1 MRRVLENAS
10 LAEKTTLGKNAS
22 LNDVTVVLDD
32 RTILR
37 GISLEVGPGLTLL
50 RGPNGAGKTT
60 LLRALAGLAPLARGR
75 RSTPGGPPLYIGHR
89 PMLLRGLTARENLAF
104 LAGFRGLA
112 ASDVADALRKWGLG
126 DEMDR
131 PIERLSAGQ
140 RRRASLARIET
151 ERVPLVL
158 LDEPFADLDSD
169 ALVRL
174 RASINTALVLGQA
187 VVMAT
192 HMHHELDQDATHRWV
207 LDDGA
212 LREV

>member
-1 MRRVLENAS
+1 MRRVPQEGS
-10 LAEKTTLGKNAS
+10 LRANAS

-37 GISLEVGPGLTLL
+37 GISLELAPGLVIL

-60 LLRALAGLAPLARGR
+60 LLRAFAGLAPLARGR
-75 RSTPGGPPLYIGHR
+75 RSVPGAPPLYIGHR

-104 LAGFRGLA
+104 FAAFRGLV
-112 ASDVADALRKWGLG
+112 ASDVQGALRKWGLG
-126 DEMDR
+126 GEMDR
-131 PIERLSAGQ
+131 PVERLSAGQ

-151 ERVPLVL
+151 EQVPLIL

-174 RASINTALVLGQA
+174 RAAINTALVRGQT
-187 VVMAT
+187 VLMAT
-192 HMHHELDQDATHRWV
+192 HMHHELDQDATHRYV

-212 LREV
+212 LREA

>member
-1 MRRVLENAS
+1 MRRVPENA
-10 LAEKTTLGKNAS
+10 AVPQNAS

-37 GISLEVGPGLTLL
+37 AISLELAPGLTLL

-75 RSTPGGPPLYIGHR
+75 RSAPGGPPLYIGHR

-104 LAGFRGLA
+104 LATFRGQPG
-112 ASDVADALRKWGLG
+112 SDIAGALRKWGLG
-126 DEMDR
+126 SEMDR
-131 PIERLSAGQ
+131 PVERLSAGQ

-151 ERVPLVL
+151 EQVALVL

-174 RASINTALVLGQA
+174 RAAINTALVRGQT
-187 VVMAT
+187 VLMAT
-192 HMHHELDQDATHRWV
+192 HMHHELDQDATHRYV

>member
-1 MRRVLENAS
+1 MRRMPQEGS
-10 LAEKTTLGKNAS
+10 LRANAS

-37 GISLEVGPGLTLL
+37 GISLELAPGLVIL
-50 RGPNGAGKTT
+50 RGPNGSGKTT
-60 LLRALAGLAPLARGR
+60 LLRAFAGLAPLARGR
-75 RSTPGGPPLYIGHR
+75 RIVPGGPPLYIGHR

-104 LAGFRGLA
+104 LAAFRGLV
-112 ASDVADALRKWGLG
+112 ASDVQGALRKWGLG
-126 DEMDR
+126 GEMDR
-131 PIERLSAGQ
+131 AVERLSAGQ

-151 ERVPLVL
+151 EQVPLIL

-174 RASINTALVLGQA
+174 RAAINTAIVRGQSVL
-187 VVMAT
+187 MAT
-192 HMHHELDQDATHRWV
+192 HMHHELDQDATHRYV

-212 LREV
+212 LREA

>member
-1 MRRVLENAS
+1 MRRVQANAG
-10 LAEKTTLGKNAS
+10 LGDNAS
-22 LNDVTVVLDD
+22 LNNVTVVLDD
-32 RTILR
+32 RPILR
-37 GISLEVGPGLTLL
+37 GVSLEVRPGLTLL

-60 LLRALAGLAPLARGR
+60 LLRALAGLTPLARGS
-75 RSTPGGPPLYIGHR
+75 RSVPGGAPLYVGHR

-104 LAGFRGLA
+104 LAAFRGLV

-126 DEMDR
+126 AEMDR

-151 ERVPLVL
+151 EQVPLVL

-169 ALVRL
+169 AIVRL
-174 RASINTALVLGQA
+174 RAALNTALVRGQA
-187 VVMAT
+187 VLVAT
-192 HMHHELDQDATHRWV
+192 HLHHELDQDATRRYV

-212 LREV
+212 LREI

>member
-1 MRRVLENAS
+1 MRRVPE
-10 LAEKTTLGKNAS
+10 NAS

-32 RTILR
+32 RAILR
-37 GISLEVGPGLTLL
+37 GISLGLGPGLTLL

-75 RSTPGGPPLYIGHR
+75 RSVSGGPPLYIGHR
-89 PMLLRGLTARENLAF
+89 PMLLSGLTARENLAF
-104 LAGFRGLA
+104 LAAFRGLGA
-112 ASDVADALRKWGLG
+112 GDVAGALRAWGLAG
-126 DEMDR
+126 EMDR

-151 ERVPLVL
+151 ERMPLVL

-174 RASINTALVLGQA
+174 RAAINTALVRGQA
-187 VVMAT
+187 VLMAT
-192 HMHHELDQDATHRWV
+192 HMHHELDQDANHRYV

>member
-1 MRRVLENAS
+1 MRRVPQDLSPQA
-10 LAEKTTLGKNAS
+10 NAS

-37 GISLEVGPGLTLL
+37 GISLELVPGLTIL

-60 LLRALAGLAPLARGR
+60 LLRAFAGLAPLARGR
-75 RSTPGGPPLYIGHR
+75 RSVPGAPPLYIGHR

-104 LAGFRGLA
+104 LAAFRGLV
-112 ASDVADALRKWGLG
+112 ASDVRDALRKWGLG
-126 DEMDR
+126 GEMDR
-131 PIERLSAGQ
+131 PVERLSAGQ

-151 ERVPLVL
+151 EQVPLVL

-174 RASINTALVLGQA
+174 RAAINTALVRGQS
-187 VVMAT
+187 VLMAT
-192 HMHHELDQDATHRWV
+192 HMHHELDQDATRRYV

>member
-1 MRRVLENAS
+1 MRRVPLDGS
-10 LAEKTTLGKNAS
+10 LRENAS

-37 GISLEVGPGLTLL
+37 GISLELAPGLTIL

-75 RSTPGGPPLYIGHR
+75 RSVPGGPPLYIGHR

-104 LAGFRGLA
+104 LAAFRGLV
-112 ASDVADALRKWGLG
+112 ASDVADALRKWGLSA
-126 DEMDR
+126 EMDR
-131 PIERLSAGQ
+131 PVERLSAGQ

-151 ERVPLVL
+151 EQMPLVL

-174 RASINTALVLGQA
+174 RAAINTSLIRGQSVLL
-187 VVMAT
+187 AT
-192 HMHHELDQDATHRWV
+192 HMHHELDQDATHRYV

>member
-1 MRRVLENAS
+1 MRRVSKEAS
-10 LAEKTTLGKNAS
+10 LPENAS

-37 GISLEVGPGLTLL
+37 GISLGLGPGLTLL

-60 LLRALAGLAPLARGR
+60 LLRALAGLTPLARGR
-75 RSTPGGPPLYIGHR
+75 RTVAGGPPLYIGHR
-89 PMLLRGLTARENLAF
+89 PMLLRGLSARENLAF
-104 LAGFRGLA
+104 LAAFRGL
-112 ASDVADALRKWGLG
+112 VTADIPGALRKWGLG
-126 DEMDR
+126 DDMDR

-151 ERVPLVL
+151 EPVPLVL

-174 RASINTALVLGQA
+174 RAALNIAQIRGQA
-187 VVMAT
+187 VLMAT
-192 HMHHELDQDATHRWV
+192 HLHHELDQDAVRRYV
-207 LDDGA
+207 IDDGA

>member
-1 MRRVLENAS
+1 MRRVPE
-10 LAEKTTLGKNAS
+10 NAS

-32 RTILR
+32 RAILR
-37 GISLEVGPGLTLL
+37 GISLGLGPGLTLL

-75 RSTPGGPPLYIGHR
+75 RSVSGGPPLYIGHR
-89 PMLLRGLTARENLAF
+89 PMLLSGLTARENLAF
-104 LAGFRGLA
+104 LAAFRGLGA
-112 ASDVADALRKWGLG
+112 GDVAGALRAWGLAG
-126 DEMDR
+126 EMDR

-151 ERVPLVL
+151 EQMPLVL

-174 RASINTALVLGQA
+174 RAAINTALVRGQA
-187 VVMAT
+187 VLMAT
-192 HMHHELDQDATHRWV
+192 HMHHELDQDATHRYV

>member
-1 MRRVLENAS
+1 MRRVPQEES
-10 LAEKTTLGKNAS
+10 LREKAS

-37 GISLEVGPGLTLL
+37 GISLELAPGLVIL

-75 RSTPGGPPLYIGHR
+75 RSVPGGPPLYIGHR

-104 LAGFRGLA
+104 LAAFRGLV
-112 ASDVADALRKWGLG
+112 ASDIAGALRKWGLG
-126 DEMDR
+126 VDMDR
-131 PIERLSAGQ
+131 QVERLSAGQ

-151 ERVPLVL
+151 EQVPLVL

-174 RASINTALVLGQA
+174 RAAINTALVRGQA
-187 VVMAT
+187 VLMAT
-192 HMHHELDQDATHRWV
+192 HMHHELDQDATHRYV

>member
-1 MRRVLENAS
+1 MRRVPQDLSPQA
-10 LAEKTTLGKNAS
+10 NAS

-37 GISLEVGPGLTLL
+37 GISLDLVPGLTIL

-60 LLRALAGLAPLARGR
+60 LLRAFAGLAPLARGR
-75 RSTPGGPPLYIGHR
+75 RSVPGAPPLYIGHR

-104 LAGFRGLA
+104 LAAFRGLVV
-112 ASDVADALRKWGLG
+112 SDVRDALRKWGLG
-126 DEMDR
+126 GEMDR
-131 PIERLSAGQ
+131 PVERLSAGQ

-151 ERVPLVL
+151 EQVPLVL

-174 RASINTALVLGQA
+174 RAAINTALVRGQS
-187 VVMAT
+187 VLMAT
-192 HMHHELDQDATHRWV
+192 HMHHELDQDATRRYV

>member
-1 MRRVLENAS
+1 MPEAS
-10 LAEKTTLGKNAS
+10 S
-22 LNDVTVVLDD
+22 LHDVTVVLDD
-32 RTILR
+32 RAVLR
-37 GISLEVGPGLTLL
+37 GISLDVEPGLTLL

-60 LLRALAGLAPLARGR
+60 LLRALAGLVPLARGR
-75 RSTPGGPPLYIGHR
+75 RAVTGVPLYIGHR

-104 LAGFRGLA
+104 LAAFRGLGA
-112 ASDVADALRKWGLG
+112 ADVASALRAWGLA

-151 ERVPLVL
+151 EQVPLVL

-174 RASINTALVLGQA
+174 RAAINTAIVRGQSVL
-187 VVMAT
+187 MAT
-192 HMHHELDQDATHRWV
+192 HLHHELDQDATHRYV
-207 LDDGA
+207 LGDGA
-212 LREV
+212 LRSA

>member
-1 MRRVLENAS
+1 MRRVPQDLSPQA
-10 LAEKTTLGKNAS
+10 NAS

-37 GISLEVGPGLTLL
+37 GISLDLVPGLTIL

-60 LLRALAGLAPLARGR
+60 LLRAFAGLAPLARGR
-75 RSTPGGPPLYIGHR
+75 RSVPGAPPLYIGHR

-104 LAGFRGLA
+104 LAAFRGLV
-112 ASDVADALRKWGLG
+112 ASDVRDALRKWGLG
-126 DEMDR
+126 GEMDR
-131 PIERLSAGQ
+131 PVERLSAGQ

-151 ERVPLVL
+151 EQVPLVL

-174 RASINTALVLGQA
+174 RGAINTALVRGQS
-187 VVMAT
+187 VLMAT
-192 HMHHELDQDATHRWV
+192 HMHHELDQDATRRYV

>member
-1 MRRVLENAS
+1 MRRVPHEGS
-10 LAEKTTLGKNAS
+10 LRERAS

-37 GISLEVGPGLTLL
+37 GISLELAPGLVIL

-60 LLRALAGLAPLARGR
+60 LLRAFAGLAPLTRGR
-75 RSTPGGPPLYIGHR
+75 RSVPGAPPLYIGHR

-104 LAGFRGLA
+104 LAAFRGLV
-112 ASDVADALRKWGLG
+112 ASDIAGALRKWGLG
-126 DEMDR
+126 GEMDR
-131 PIERLSAGQ
+131 PVERLSAGQ

-151 ERVPLVL
+151 EQVPLIL

-174 RASINTALVLGQA
+174 RAAINTALVRGQS
-187 VVMAT
+187 VLMAT
-192 HMHHELDQDATHRWV
+192 HMHHELDQDATHRYV

-212 LREV
+212 LREA

>member
-1 MRRVLENAS
+1 MRRVPQKGSPGES
-10 LAEKTTLGKNAS
+10 AS

-37 GISLEVGPGLTLL
+37 GISLELAPGLTIL

-60 LLRALAGLAPLARGR
+60 LLRAFAGLAPLARGHR
-75 RSTPGGPPLYIGHR
+75 KVRGAPLYVGHR

-104 LAGFRGLA
+104 LAAFRGLVA
-112 ASDVADALRKWGLG
+112 IDVADALRKWGLG
-126 DEMDR
+126 DDMDR

-151 ERVPLVL
+151 EQVPLVL

-174 RASINTALVLGQA
+174 RAAINTSLVRGQS
-187 VVMAT
+187 VLMAT
-192 HMHHELDQDATHRWV
+192 HMHHELDQDATRRYV

>member
-1 MRRVLENAS
+1 MRRVPENTS
-10 LAEKTTLGKNAS
+10 LPENAS

-37 GISLEVGPGLTLL
+37 GISLELGPGLTLL

-60 LLRALAGLAPLARGR
+60 LLRALAGLTPLARGR
-75 RSTPGGPPLYIGHR
+75 RRAPGGPPLYIGHR

-104 LAGFRGLA
+104 FAAFRGLA
-112 ASDVADALRKWGLG
+112 RSDIAGALRKWGLG

-151 ERVPLVL
+151 EQVGLVL
-158 LDEPFADLDSD
+158 LDEPFADLDAD

-174 RASINTALVLGQA
+174 RAALNTSLIRGQA
-187 VVMAT
+187 VLMAT
-192 HMHHELDQDATHRWV
+192 HMHHELDQDAAHSYV
-207 LDDGA
+207 LDDGG
-212 LREV
+212 LREI

>member
-1 MRRVLENAS
+1 MRRVPENAS
-10 LAEKTTLGKNAS
+10 PPVNAS

-32 RTILR
+32 RAVLR
-37 GISLEVGPGLTLL
+37 GISLSLGPGLTLL

-60 LLRALAGLAPLARGR
+60 LLRALAGLVPLARGR
-75 RSTPGGPPLYIGHR
+75 RSVGGTAPLYIGHR

-104 LAGFRGLA
+104 LAAFRGLL
-112 ASDVADALRKWGLG
+112 ASDIAGALRTWGLG

-151 ERVPLVL
+151 EPVPLVL
-158 LDEPFADLDSD
+158 LDEPFADLDAD

-174 RASINTALVLGQA
+174 RAAINSALVRGQT
-187 VVMAT
+187 VLMAT
-192 HMHHELDQDATHRWV
+192 HMHHELDQDATRRYV
-207 LDDGA
+207 LDAGA
-212 LREV
+212 LREA

>member
-1 MRRVLENAS
+1 MRRVPREGS
-10 LAEKTTLGKNAS
+10 LQTNAS

-37 GISLEVGPGLTLL
+37 GISLELAPGLVIL

-75 RSTPGGPPLYIGHR
+75 RTVPGAPPLYIGHR
-89 PMLLRGLTARENLAF
+89 PMLLRGLTARENPAF
-104 LAGFRGLA
+104 LAAFRGLV
-112 ASDVADALRKWGLG
+112 ASDVGDALRKWGLG
-126 DEMDR
+126 GEMDR
-131 PIERLSAGQ
+131 PVERLSAGQ

-151 ERVPLVL
+151 EQVPLIL

-174 RASINTALVLGQA
+174 RAAINTALVRGQS
-187 VVMAT
+187 VLMAT
-192 HMHHELDQDATHRWV
+192 HMHHELDQDATHRYV
-207 LDDGA
+207 LDDGV
-212 LREV
+212 LREA

>member
-1 MRRVLENAS
+1 MRRVPQDDGS
-10 LAEKTTLGKNAS
+10 LRENAS

-37 GISLEVGPGLTLL
+37 GISLELASGLTIL

-75 RSTPGGPPLYIGHR
+75 RSVPGGPPLYIGHR

-104 LAGFRGLA
+104 LAAFRGLV

-126 DEMDR
+126 AEMDR
-131 PIERLSAGQ
+131 PVERLSAGQ

-151 ERVPLVL
+151 EQMPLVL

-174 RASINTALVLGQA
+174 RAAINTALIRGQSVLL
-187 VVMAT
+187 AT
-192 HMHHELDQDATHRWV
+192 HMHHELDQDATHRYV
-207 LDDGA
+207 LDAGA

>member
-1 MRRVLENAS
+1 MRRVPQDLSPQA
-10 LAEKTTLGKNAS
+10 NAS

-37 GISLEVGPGLTLL
+37 GISLDLVPGLTIL

-60 LLRALAGLAPLARGR
+60 LLRAFAGLAPLARGR
-75 RSTPGGPPLYIGHR
+75 RSVPGAPPLYIGHR

-104 LAGFRGLA
+104 LAAFRGLV
-112 ASDVADALRKWGLG
+112 ASDVRDALRKWGLG
-126 DEMDR
+126 GEMDR
-131 PIERLSAGQ
+131 PVERLSAGQ

-151 ERVPLVL
+151 EQVPLVL

-174 RASINTALVLGQA
+174 RAAINTALVRGQS
-187 VVMAT
+187 VLMAT
-192 HMHHELDQDATHRWV
+192 HMHHELDQDATRRYV

>member
-1 MRRVLENAS
+1 MRRVPQEGS
-10 LAEKTTLGKNAS
+10 LRETAS

-37 GISLEVGPGLTLL
+37 GISLELAPGLVIL

-60 LLRALAGLAPLARGR
+60 LLRAFAGLVPLARGR
-75 RSTPGGPPLYIGHR
+75 RSVAGAPPLYIGHR
-89 PMLLRGLTARENLAF
+89 PMLLRGLTARENLSF
-104 LAGFRGLA
+104 LAAFRGLV

-126 DEMDR
+126 GEMDR
-131 PIERLSAGQ
+131 PVERLSAGQ

-151 ERVPLVL
+151 EQVPLVL
-158 LDEPFADLDSD
+158 LDEPFADLDAD

-174 RASINTALVLGQA
+174 RAAINTALVRGQA
-187 VVMAT
+187 VLMAT
-192 HMHHELDQDATHRWV
+192 HMHHELDQDATHRYV

-212 LREV
+212 LRET

>member
-1 MRRVLENAS
+1 MRRVPREGS
-10 LAEKTTLGKNAS
+10 LQTNAS

-37 GISLEVGPGLTLL
+37 GISLELAPGLVIL

-75 RSTPGGPPLYIGHR
+75 RTVPGAPPLYIGHR

-104 LAGFRGLA
+104 LAAFRGLV
-112 ASDVADALRKWGLG
+112 ASDVGDALRKWGLG
-126 DEMDR
+126 GEMDR
-131 PIERLSAGQ
+131 PVERLSAGQ

-151 ERVPLVL
+151 EQVPLIL

-174 RASINTALVLGQA
+174 RAAINTALVRGQS
-187 VVMAT
+187 VLMAT
-192 HMHHELDQDATHRWV
+192 HMHHELDQDATHRYV
-207 LDDGA
+207 LDDGV
-212 LREV
+212 LREA

>member
-1 MRRVLENAS
+1 MRRVRENSSLPESAS
-10 LAEKTTLGKNAS
+10 LKS
-22 LNDVTVVLDD
+22 VTVVLDD

-37 GISLEVGPGLTLL
+37 EISLELGPGLTLL

-75 RSTPGGPPLYIGHR
+75 RSVVGGPPLYIGHR

-104 LAGFRGLA
+104 LAAFRGLI
-112 ASDVADALRKWGLG
+112 ASDVAAALRQWGLG
-126 DEMDR
+126 SEMDR
-131 PIERLSAGQ
+131 PIERLSSGQ
-140 RRRASLARIET
+140 RRRASLARMET
-151 ERVPLVL
+151 EPVPLVL

-169 ALVRL
+169 ALVHL
-174 RASINTALVLGQA
+174 RAAINTALARGQTVL
-187 VVMAT
+187 MAT
-192 HMHHELDQDATHRWV
+192 HVHHELDQDATHRYV

>member
-1 MRRVLENAS
+1 MRRVPQEGS
-10 LAEKTTLGKNAS
+10 LQTNAS

-37 GISLEVGPGLTLL
+37 GISLELAPGLVIL

-60 LLRALAGLAPLARGR
+60 LLRAFAGLAPLARGR
-75 RSTPGGPPLYIGHR
+75 RTVPGAPPLYIGHR

-104 LAGFRGLA
+104 LAAFRGLV
-112 ASDVADALRKWGLG
+112 ASDVQGALRKWGLG
-126 DEMDR
+126 SEMDR
-131 PIERLSAGQ
+131 PVERLSAGQ

-151 ERVPLVL
+151 EQVPLIL

-174 RASINTALVLGQA
+174 RAAINTALVRGQS
-187 VVMAT
+187 VLMAT
-192 HMHHELDQDATHRWV
+192 HMHHELDQDATHRYV

-212 LREV
+212 LREA